1 MYWINRSVTRVF
13 IQEGARGF
21 PDQDVFV
28 GIVADAGEWT
38 VDLGLGLVDI
48 CVSDRWK
55 MCPVYMIY
63 GWLLAV
69 ELKQSTRPMY
79 G

>member
-1 MYWINRSVTRVF
+1 MPVK
-13 IQEGARGF
+13 GF

-38 VDLGLGLVDI
+38 VDLGPWAWLIFRKCPIAGG
-48 CVSDRWK
+48 CHVSSLFL
-55 MCPVYMIY
+55 IY

-69 ELKQSTRPMY
+69 ELKQSTRP
-79 G
+79 